1 MRNSMLYIWYY
12 HAFTHT
18 YTVLDSV
25 LLILSFINYLK
36 EVLIMCDDDL
46 DQQQYDDMVD
56 MSEELDEEGVLEMED
71 GIPWT

>member
-1 MRNSMLYIWYY
+1 
-12 HAFTHT
+12 
-18 YTVLDSV
+18 
-25 LLILSFINYLK
+25 
-36 EVLIMCDDDL
+36 MCDDDL